1 MKGQMRDLLPAAF
14 KLLSFGCLVAAVSGC
29 ATSSSN
35 GRTDVSHTPVITEE
49 SMLTAARANSDAP
62 IEAAV
67 SNGCPPVQVEGG
79 QRYVTIYEGNRV
91 GDGASV
97 VHRAEI
103 TKTAREC
110 EATMGLVKV
119 KYGIAGR
126 VLLGPKGKPGTITLP
141 AMMQVFDKARNKVRS
156 DPVAVTVT
164 ITRENPLSYFSIV
177 RDVTIPVKDGT
188 TPQDYAISI
197 AFEKKGPGAA

>member
-14 KLLSFGCLVAAVSGC
+14 KLLSFGCLAAVVNGC
-29 ATSSSN
+29 ASSST
-35 GRTDVSHTPVITEE
+35 GRPESSYTPIITEE
-49 SMLTAARANSDAP
+49 SMLTAARANSDGP
-62 IEAAV
+62 LEAAAA
-67 SNGCPPVQVEGG
+67 NGCPPVQVEGG
-79 QRYVTIYEGNRV
+79 QRYVTIYEGKRV

-97 VHRAEI
+97 IHRAEI

-110 EATMGLVKV
+110 QPTMGLVQV

-126 VLLGPKGKPGTITLP
+126 VLLGPKGKPGTVSLP
-141 AMMQVFDKARNKVRS
+141 AVMQVLDKAGNKVKS
-156 DPVAVTVT
+156 DPVTVTVS

-188 TPQDYAISI
+188 TPQDYTISI
-197 AFEKKGPGAA
+197 AFEKKGAGAA